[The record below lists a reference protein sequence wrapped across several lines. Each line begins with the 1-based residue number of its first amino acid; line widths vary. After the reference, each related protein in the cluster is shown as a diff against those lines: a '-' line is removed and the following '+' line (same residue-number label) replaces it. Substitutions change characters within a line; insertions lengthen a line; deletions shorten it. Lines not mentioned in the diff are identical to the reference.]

1 MQSWCFEGLVC
12 RNRPQ
17 GQDSGH
23 RTLDMSDKG
32 AVRHI
37 CCRRWHVVLQSW
49 ESLIFPLMT
58 GLGSE
63 ALKSTLCS
71 LLLAQGFVSQAFKNK
86 LDSRSVN
93 LCRHGKGCKDDS
105 VPSILP
111 LISSFR
117 GDGANFETNAGFLC
131 EMVCVSCTS
140 RILQVAECNYHWG
153 LTWSPLIFFL
163 FSPTCDSADCGW
175 CVCSHYSWK
184 GSWVMLARR
193 LWWNSCTGLSIQ

>member
-1 MQSWCFEGLVC
+1 M
-12 RNRPQ
+12 P
-17 GQDSGH
+17 
-23 RTLDMSDKG
+23 
-32 AVRHI
+32 
-37 CCRRWHVVLQSW
+37 QSW

-63 ALKSTLCS
+63 APKSTLCS

-93 LCRHGKGCKDDS
+93 LCCHGKGCKDDS

-140 RILQVAECNYHWG
+140 RVLQVAECNYH
-153 LTWSPLIFFL
+153 
-163 FSPTCDSADCGW
+163 
-175 CVCSHYSWK
+175 
-184 GSWVMLARR
+184 
-193 LWWNSCTGLSIQ
+193 